1 MSPSS
6 QRRLPLPGEE
16 ARNTET
22 KKVMEQVSGGE
33 DIRVETEAK
42 ALEGRDPDRSHALI
56 FP

>member
-1 MSPSS
+1 MSPRG
-6 QRRLPLPGEE
+6 RRTLSLPGEE

-22 KKVMEQVSGGE
+22 KKIMEQVSGRE

-42 ALEGRDPDRSHALI
+42 AMEGRDPDRSQALI

>member
-1 MSPSS
+1 MSPSC
-6 QRRLPLPGEE
+6 QRTLSLPGEE

-22 KKVMEQVSGGE
+22 KKVMEQVSGRE